1 MIQDRKAARR
11 WSASSLGCIVSGLGF
26 HAAVLLALLALWI
39 LIGLPYG
46 ARRLREAQRAWSE
59 TFLDPDHFRARYPDR
74 PHSASAL
81 RLDGLARGLG
91 TFLAIRPGDYEP
103 GTSHADTPSLKQL
116 REFVSSVRKQGNDSP
131 LRVPPAIAA
140 FANAQAPKL
149 QEAEDVLLDDSPLDW
164 KTGADGEFPV
174 GLLGYRNVQELL
186 LVRSLVADERGDR
199 AARDRAL
206 EASWRLEESLWR
218 RPILLEHLIANAGA
232 GGRNACL
239 RRFRQVPGAWTAR
252 LRRPERLKSLVD
264 AYQVEVLTA
273 CRSAER
279 LMGLADADFLTG
291 EPLPKVAPGR
301 WVIRVGTAPLLRM
314 AVAGYADA
322 LRTEVQAL
330 RQLDPCTIARE
341 PYTERAKKA
350 QPHVNAVTQVSLP
363 SMLGAWWGTRDIL
376 LDEELTAGVLQVRPL
391 MGSAGAGA
399 WRLAS
404 ATCPSLTWSSTAGR
418 QGEVVIRPVGEY
430 EPGVGSGTPGLRY
443 TITAP

>member
-1 MIQDRKAARR
+1 MQEKRAARR

-26 HAAVLLALLALWI
+26 HAAVLLTLLALWI

-46 ARRLREAQRAWSE
+46 ARRLREAQRAWSQ

-81 RLDGLARGLG
+81 RLDGLARALG
-91 TFLAIRPGDYEP
+91 TYLASRPEDWQP
-103 GTSHADTPSLKQL
+103 GKSRADTPSLKQL
-116 REFVSSVRKQGNDSP
+116 REFVSSVRKQGSDAR
-131 LRVPPAIAA
+131 LRVPPAVATV
-140 FANAQAPKL
+140 ANAYAREL
-149 QEAEDVLLDDSPLDW
+149 QETEDVLLDGSPLDW
-164 KTGADGEFPV
+164 KTSADGEFPV
-174 GLLGYRNVQELL
+174 SLLGYRNVQELL

-199 AARDRAL
+199 TARDRAL

-218 RPILLEHLIANAGA
+218 RPILLEHLVANGVA

-239 RRFRQVPGAWTAR
+239 RRFRQVPEAWGPR
-252 LRRPERLKSLVD
+252 LRRPERLRSLVD
-264 AYQVEVLTA
+264 AYQWEVLTF

-279 LMGLADADFLTG
+279 LMGIADADFLTG
-291 EPLPKVAPGR
+291 EPLPRVAPGR

-330 RQLDPCTIARE
+330 RGLDPCTVARE

-350 QPHVNAVTQVSLP
+350 QPHVNAVTQASLP
-363 SMLGAWWGTRDIL
+363 SMLGAWWGARDIL

-391 MGSAGAGA
+391 LGSAAAGG
-399 WRLAS
+399 WRIAS
-404 ATCPSLTWSSTAGR
+404 ATCPSLTWSSTAGSR
-418 QGEVVIRPVGEY
+418 GETVIRPEGEY
-430 EPGVGSGTPGLRY
+430 EPGVDSGTPGLRY
-443 TITAP
+443 AITAP